1 MPFDPKRLCSC
12 WKGYQQ
18 QLKMIVWN
26 KNSDGTRT
34 GFLSKYPGGLSAAD
48 AELIDRVE
56 GVMFFLSSPMLAF
69 MNKVKERI
77 TIGQEEAF

>member
-1 MPFDPKRLCSC
+1 MAPE
-12 WKGYQQ
+12 Q
-18 QLKMIVWN
+18 V
-26 KNSDGTRT
+26 
-34 GFLSKYPGGLSAAD
+34 FLSKYPGGLSAAD

-56 GVMFFLSSPMLAF
+56 GVIFFLSSPMLAF